1 MKQKIQNAMNSNNNH
16 SPIISNQS
24 SVISQSSDLDYLVEV
39 ICASGIDI
47 APTYDEYT
55 NLAFAIATDYGE
67 AGRWAFHAICKL
79 SQKYNETHADKMY
92 SGAIVSNKGV
102 KHIASAFYLAKQAGV
117 NIDDVRLKRAEDRQ
131 KQREKCSNVQIFTG
145 DTFPHVGTRDH
156 YYIREKTVND
166 ATNTDN
172 TNIDCDDE
180 AFENMPDNGKEPVS
194 DNPEP
199 YKPLPLLFDDY
210 KWPKPLDEIL
220 TFAETKHQRDAL
232 FLGMVDAIGSTLSPY
247 VRTMYSQLWMYPNL
261 QVFVVAPPASGKG
274 VVSWCRNF
282 VEPQHER
289 LRSAYRKEMK
299 AYEKEKRIQ
308 EQMGRAK
315 AQVEAPQLPVNKMF
329 LISGDNSSTGIAQNV
344 IDSDGRGII
353 IETEADTLS
362 AALGADY
369 GRWSHMLRNFF
380 DHSRISYNRRLDREY
395 MEISRTMVSVL
406 LAGTPAQ
413 VAPLIPSSENGLF
426 SRVLFYYMPA
436 VREWRT
442 QFGASSIDIT
452 SAMVSRGRQW
462 METCDEISKLGGISF
477 VLSKEQQSLF
487 DDCFRKL
494 FARCM
499 KSNELC
505 MSASLVRLAVNI
517 IRIMSVIAVLRRIE
531 QCGVSFAPAAD
542 TTSENIKDGII
553 SSCEVCIS
561 NDDFEACLS
570 LAEPLY
576 LHATHIIS
584 FIEHNEVKNKN
595 ISDRERLLD
604 MMDDEFS
611 RSQWLDKVEVM
622 GVPLNTANTWL
633 RRLIK
638 SGVVVKGEKRG
649 TYKKSFYI

>member
-1 MKQKIQNAMNSNNNH
+1 MKQKIQNAMNNNNNH

-79 SQKYNETHADKMY
+79 SQKYNETNANKMY
-92 SGAIVSNKGV
+92 SGAIASNHGI

-172 TNIDCDDE
+172 NNIDCDDE

-194 DNPEP
+194 NNPEP

-289 LRSAYRKEMK
+289 LRSAYKKEIK
-299 AYEKEKRIQ
+299 AYEKEKRRQ

-315 AQVEAPQLPVNKMF
+315 AKVEAPELPANKMF

-362 AALGADY
+362 AALGTDY

-413 VAPLIPSSENGLF
+413 VSPLIPSSENGLF

-462 METCDEISKLGGISF
+462 METCDEISKLGGVSF

-494 FARCM
+494 FARCL
-499 KSNELC
+499 KSNEQC
-505 MSASLVRLAVNI
+505 MSASLARLAVNI

-531 QCGVSFAPAAD
+531 QCGISFAPAAD

-561 NDDFEACLS
+561 KDDFEACLS

-611 RSQWLDKVEVM
+611 RSQWLEKVEVM

-649 TYKKSFYI
+649 TYKKSSYI